1 MSDYEVNLHSATSAN
16 LVDYNNTIM
25 AHNQQYIHD
34 KDTILYI
41 LRNPV
46 AVQMVN
52 LMAIQQNQQALNH
65 NMANNNNNSAM
76 PTA

>member
-46 AVQMVN
+46 DVQMVN
-52 LMAIQQNQQALNH
+52 LMAIQQALNH